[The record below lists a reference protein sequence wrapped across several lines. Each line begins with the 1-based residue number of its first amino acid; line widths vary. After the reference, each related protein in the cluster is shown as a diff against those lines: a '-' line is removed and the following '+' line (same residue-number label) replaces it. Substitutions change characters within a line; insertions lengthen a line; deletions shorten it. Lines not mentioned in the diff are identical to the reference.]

1 MSSLD
6 MLVSYRAEYAATTA
20 ALKSLL
26 KSGDVTEKER
36 ETAISWLSSRQKILA
51 DMIIFTERK
60 ALTENDP
67 F

>member
-1 MSSLD
+1 MSSID
-6 MLVSYRAEYAATTA
+6 VLVAYRAEYAADTA

-26 KSGDVTEKER
+26 KSGDITAAER
-36 ETAISWLSSRQKILA
+36 EVAISWLSSRQKILA
-51 DMIIFTERK
+51 DMIIFAERK